1 MVYYEAIFRTSMALF
16 GKPAK
21 QSYLGIDIGAGGVKM
36 VELMNEK
43 GRAKL
48 VTYGFAEHAVAKVG
62 ENLLDQPEKAAA
74 LVKEICKRAKTT
86 TVKVVSG
93 LPVSSV
99 FSSIVTVPAAT
110 GKALA
115 AAVELQAKK
124 LIPLPLEEMILETTP
139 IQDTGGPEGKK
150 ANYARLLLTGAAK
163 SLVKKYIDV
172 FKLAGL
178 QLLSLETEA
187 FALIRSLIGRDR
199 SSVMIIDMGA
209 VRTNIIVVQ
218 NGIPFLSRSLSLGGF
233 TLSRA
238 MAETMRIPVAQAE
251 QMKIDAQAV
260 AEIMPDIGLPKMFDS
275 ALTMLLNEI
284 RYSSN
289 LYAGQNETPRQ
300 IEKIVLTGGAALFP
314 RLPEAIGST
323 IGIKTYVGDPWARVV
338 YPLDLRP
345 VLDQIGA
352 RYAVA
357 VGLAMRDIE

>member
-1 MVYYEAIFRTSMALF
+1 MALF

-21 QSYLGIDIGAGGVKM
+21 QSYLGVDIGAGGIKV
-36 VELMNEK
+36 VELINEK
-43 GRAKL
+43 GRARL
-48 VTYGFAEHAVAKVG
+48 MTYGFAEHAVAKVG
-62 ENLLDQPEKAAA
+62 ESLLDQPERAAA
-74 LVKEICKRAKTT
+74 LLKEICSRAKTT
-86 TVKVVSG
+86 TTKVVSG
-93 LPVSSV
+93 LPVSQV
-99 FSSIVTVPAAT
+99 FSSVVTVPAAT
-110 GKALA
+110 GKALS

-124 LIPLPLEEMILETTP
+124 LIPLPLEEMILETTA
-139 IQDTGGPEGKK
+139 IPEVAGDAKK
-150 ANYARLLLTGAAK
+150 QAYSRVLLTGAAK

-187 FALIRSLIGRDR
+187 FALIRSLVGRDR
-199 SSVMIIDMGA
+199 GSVMLIDMGA
-209 VRTNIIVVQ
+209 LRTNIVVVQ
-218 NGIPFLSRSLSLGGF
+218 NGIPFLSRSLNLGGLS
-233 TLSRA
+233 LSRA
-238 MAETMRIPVAQAE
+238 MAETMRIPLQQAE
-251 QMKIDAQAV
+251 QLKVDAQAV
-260 AEIMPDIGLPKMFDS
+260 ADVMPDTGLPKMFDS

-314 RLPEAIGST
+314 RLGETIGST
-323 IGIKTYVGDPWARVV
+323 IGIKTYVGDPWARVI

-352 RYAVA
+352 RFSVA

>member
-1 MVYYEAIFRTSMALF
+1 MALF
-16 GKPAK
+16 GKPQK
-21 QSYLGIDIGAGGVKM
+21 QSYLGIDIGAGGVKV

-48 VTYGFAEHAVAKVG
+48 LTYGFAEHPVGKVG
-62 ENLLDQPEKAAA
+62 ESLLDSPEAAA
-74 LVKEICKRAKTT
+74 AIVREICKRAKTG

-99 FSSIVTVPAAT
+99 FSSVVTVPAAT
-110 GKALA
+110 GKALT

-124 LIPLPLEEMILETTP
+124 LIPMPLEEMILETTP
-139 IQDTGGPEGKK
+139 IPDAAGEAKK
-150 ANYARLLLTGAAK
+150 GNYARVLLTGAAK
-163 SLVKKYIDV
+163 SLVKKYIDI
-172 FKLAGL
+172 FKLSGL

-199 SSVMIIDMGA
+199 SNVMIIDMGA
-209 VRTNIIVVQ
+209 MRTNIVVVQ
-218 NGIPFLSRSLSLGGF
+218 NGIPFLSRSLNLGGLA
-233 TLSRA
+233 LSRA
-238 MAETMRIPVAQAE
+238 MAETMRVPLSQAE
-251 QMKIDAQAV
+251 QMKVDAQAI
-260 AEIMPDIGLPKMFDS
+260 AEIMPDVGLPKMFDS

-300 IEKIVLTGGAALFP
+300 VEKIVLTGGAALFP
-314 RLPEAIGST
+314 RLADAIGAT
-323 IGIKTYVGDPWARVV
+323 IGIKTYIGDPWARVV

-352 RYAVA
+352 RFSVA
-357 VGLAMRDIE
+357 VGLGMRDIE

>member
-1 MVYYEAIFRTSMALF
+1 MAIF
-16 GKPAK
+16 GKSAK
-21 QSYLGIDIGAGGVKM
+21 QSYLGVDIGAGGVKI

-48 VTYGFAEHAVAKVG
+48 LTYGFAEHPVAKMA
-62 ENLLDQPEKAAA
+62 ENPLDQPEKTAAII
-74 LVKEICKRAKTT
+74 KEICKRAKTS

-93 LPVSSV
+93 LSVSSV
-99 FSSIVTVPAAT
+99 FSSIVTVPAAS

-124 LIPLPLEEMILETTP
+124 LIPLPLEEMILETTS
-139 IQDTGGPEGKK
+139 IQETSADGKK
-150 ANYARLLLTGAAK
+150 ANYARMLLTGAAK
-163 SLVKKYIDV
+163 PLVKKYIDV
-172 FKLAGL
+172 FKLSGL

-209 VRTNIIVVQ
+209 MRTNIVVVQ
-218 NGIPFLSRSLSLGGF
+218 NGIPFLSRSLNMGGLA
-233 TLSRA
+233 LSRA
-238 MAETMRIPVAQAE
+238 MAETMRIPLPQAE
-251 QMKIDAQAV
+251 QMKVDAQTV
-260 AEIMPDIGLPKMFDS
+260 AEMMPDVGLPKMFDS

-314 RLPEAIGST
+314 RLADAIGT
-323 IGIKTYVGDPWARVV
+323 AIGIKTYVGDPWARVV

-352 RYAVA
+352 RFSVA

>member
-1 MVYYEAIFRTSMALF
+1 MALF
-16 GKPAK
+16 GKTVK
-21 QSYLGIDIGAGGVKM
+21 QSYLGIDIGAGSIKV

-48 VTYGFAEHAVAKVG
+48 LTYGFAEHPVAKVG
-62 ENLLDQPEKAAA
+62 ESLLDKPEEAAA
-74 LVKEICKRAKTT
+74 LVKEICKRAKTS

-99 FSSIVTVPAAT
+99 FSSVVTVPVAT
-110 GKALA
+110 GKALSA
-115 AAVELQAKK
+115 VVELQAKK
-124 LIPLPLEEMILETTP
+124 LIPMPLEEMILETTP
-139 IQDTGGPEGKK
+139 MPDVSGDAKK
-150 ANYARLLLTGAAK
+150 ANYSRLLLTGAAK
-163 SLVKKYIDV
+163 TLVKKYIDV
-172 FKLAGL
+172 FKMSGL

-199 SSVMIIDMGA
+199 ANVMIIDMGA
-209 VRTNIIVVQ
+209 MRTNIVVVQ
-218 NGIPFLSRSLSLGGF
+218 SGIPFLSRSLNLGGLA
-233 TLSRA
+233 LSRA
-238 MAETMRIPVAQAE
+238 MAETMRVPLSQAE

-260 AEIMPDIGLPKMFDS
+260 AEIMPDVGLPKMFDS

-300 IEKIVLTGGAALFP
+300 IEKIILTGGAALFP
-314 RLPEAIGST
+314 RLADAIGAT

-352 RYAVA
+352 RFSVA

>member
-1 MVYYEAIFRTSMALF
+1 MALF

-21 QSYLGIDIGAGGVKM
+21 QSYLGVDIGAGGIKV
-36 VELMNEK
+36 VELINEK
-43 GRAKL
+43 GRARL
-48 VTYGFAEHAVAKVG
+48 MTYGFAEHAVGTVG

-74 LVKEICKRAKTT
+74 LLKEICARAKTT
-86 TVKVVSG
+86 TPKVVSG
-93 LPVSSV
+93 LPVSQV
-99 FSSIVTVPAAT
+99 FSSVVTVPAAT
-110 GKALA
+110 GKALS

-139 IQDTGGPEGKK
+139 IPDAGEGGKK
-150 ANYARLLLTGAAK
+150 QNYTRVLLTGAAK

-187 FALIRSLIGRDR
+187 FALIRSLVGRDR
-199 SSVMIIDMGA
+199 GSVMLIDMGA
-209 VRTNIIVVQ
+209 LRTNIIVVQ
-218 NGIPFLSRSLSLGGF
+218 NGIPFLSRSLNLGGL

-238 MAETMRIPVAQAE
+238 MSETMRIPLQQAE
-251 QMKIDAQAV
+251 QLKVDAQAV
-260 AEIMPDIGLPKMFDS
+260 ADVMPDAGLPKMFDS
-275 ALTMLLNEI
+275 ALTMLLNEL

-314 RLPEAIGST
+314 RLAETIGST
-323 IGIKTYVGDPWARVV
+323 MGTKAYVGDPWARVI

-345 VLDQIGA
+345 VLDQIGS
-352 RYAVA
+352 RFSVA